1 MKKPILA
8 ISLAILVSGCAN
20 NRIYEWDNYDTKLY
34 KYYKDPTSAEEMR
47 VSMQEH
53 FKTLESRNLKPAPGM
68 YAELGTLYL
77 ERGDRTSA
85 AEWYKKER
93 DAWPESRPMMDAML
107 TNLQRPMKSKED
119 K

>member
-1 MKKPILA
+1 MKKSIVAIWVAALA
-8 ISLAILVSGCAN
+8 SGCAN

-34 KYYKDPTSAEEMR
+34 NYYKNPTSAEEMR

-53 FKTLESRNLKPAPGM
+53 FKTLESHNLKPGPGM

-77 ERGDRTSA
+77 EGGDRTSA
-85 AEWYKKER
+85 AEWYRKER

-107 TNLQRPMKSKED
+107 TNLQKPLKSKEA